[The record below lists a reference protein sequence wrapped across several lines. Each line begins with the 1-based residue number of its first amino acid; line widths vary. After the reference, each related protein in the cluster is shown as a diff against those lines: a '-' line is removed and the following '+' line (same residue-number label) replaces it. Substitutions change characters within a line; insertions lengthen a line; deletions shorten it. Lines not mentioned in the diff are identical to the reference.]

1 MRSTLREV
9 SIIRESMS
17 QQNRLLSTIALVTML
32 RYVMCDLAQTVEI
45 AEAVARTRH
54 RDEPGAAP
62 EEDEDLMKRS
72 SCRPSLLLQSR
83 TPLTNDGPAAGVD
96 GHVQGDA
103 DVLCSSTENGTSTSN
118 SVVVAVGGFAC
129 GDSG

>member
-1 MRSTLREV
+1 
-9 SIIRESMS
+9 MS

-83 TPLTNDGPAAGVD
+83 TPVTNDGPAAGVD
-96 GHVQGDA
+96 GHVVQGDR